1 MNTLSL
7 RWLNFDFSDDELSVL
22 KLSDGKYNIT
32 TVNNNGELID
42 TGHGAFHLV
51 KLGNLIKIKLN
62 KISGETIVYKSFKIN
77 KINKLN
83 KVLKKTATISDIV
96 KKFLIT
102 KCADIQKVMN
112 ISNFSTDFE
121 VDNMENDLFEE
132 KEKEKNE
139 EEKTEPGKK
148 NGGDKGDKGGKGG
161 NKTKTKNIKEPT
173 EPSEQTIEE
182 NNFRMLERFM
192 GRNFPVKGNVQSGKT
207 KFMISSAI
215 WFMLNGKSSLIILRN
230 YTDDSDQLKVRIKQF
245 SDELYVSLEHS
256 GFPRNLFPVE
266 FVDESLI
273 TPDSLNGTTP
283 KIMISIYNNT
293 NLAKINKKIG
303 ENEKGKFVLFIDE
316 ADMLHKDV
324 ELTEMTRNGDLTV
337 ASELQNLV
345 NTCFCSFSVSGT
357 ILDAILKKT
366 IKVEDLIVLQ
376 PPTGYKS
383 HNSFDFGEFPL
394 TKKCKFTTLENDD
407 IVQND
412 ENIIPFLEYFSKLPA
427 RHYSSGKHPRYCLM
441 RVSKVKKPMNKFF
454 DTICKD
460 YRSICALLYT
470 GDDLKLH
477 HDSLENIT
485 SIRLSNGKNSKNENG
500 IHVFKKG
507 SSPGHILEWLKNNGG
522 AEVFTN
528 IITIAGDLASR
539 GISFGSADFNKCKNP
554 WHLTNMYA
562 TFAETTD
569 IPEMI
574 QITGRLCTVLK
585 GYNSLD
591 LHLHVT
597 KDVRENLIKGFN
609 LTEEF
614 VSRAA
619 NVQEKEASVN
629 EYVSN
634 LNIFK
639 HKVPDS
645 SRPLTKF
652 SKFTPKKVRS
662 LKDDVENGGWMTDEK
677 GRYILRIVKKGE
689 EETLSNLT
697 KEGPVVGTI
706 IEDADHPETDDYD
719 PIEIK
724 KKSQVEKSQVE
735 KSQIEGFIIYEPLN
749 GKSLEVYKQIVSYLS
764 DKKNKWIPLV
774 EIRKIFNTEK
784 RVQIHLHEK
793 TKEIGSRGLLWRQL
807 NGLNSAIDYCLIG

>member
-1 MNTLSL
+1 
-7 RWLNFDFSDDELSVL
+7 
-22 KLSDGKYNIT
+22 
-32 TVNNNGELID
+32 
-42 TGHGAFHLV
+42 
-51 KLGNLIKIKLN
+51 
-62 KISGETIVYKSFKIN
+62 
-77 KINKLN
+77 
-83 KVLKKTATISDIV
+83 
-96 KKFLIT
+96 
-102 KCADIQKVMN
+102 
-112 ISNFSTDFE
+112 
-121 VDNMENDLFEE
+121 
-132 KEKEKNE
+132 
-139 EEKTEPGKK
+139 
-148 NGGDKGDKGGKGG
+148 
-161 NKTKTKNIKEPT
+161 
-173 EPSEQTIEE
+173 
-182 NNFRMLERFM
+182 
-192 GRNFPVKGNVQSGKT
+192 
-207 KFMISSAI
+207 
-215 WFMLNGKSSLIILRN
+215 
-230 YTDDSDQLKVRIKQF
+230 
-245 SDELYVSLEHS
+245 
-256 GFPRNLFPVE
+256 
-266 FVDESLI
+266 
-273 TPDSLNGTTP
+273 
-283 KIMISIYNNT
+283 
-293 NLAKINKKIG
+293 
-303 ENEKGKFVLFIDE
+303 
-316 ADMLHKDV
+316 
-324 ELTEMTRNGDLTV
+324 
-337 ASELQNLV
+337 
-345 NTCFCSFSVSGT
+345 VSGT

-441 RVSKVKKPMNKFF
+441 RISKVKKPMNKFF
-454 DTICKD
+454 DTICQD
-460 YRSICALLYT
+460 YRSICVLLYT

-614 VSRAA
+614 VNRAA

-652 SKFTPKKVRS
+652 RKFTPKKVRT
-662 LKDDVENGGWMTDEK
+662 LKEDADHGGWMTDEK
-677 GRYILRIVKKGE
+677 GRYILRIVKKGD

-706 IEDADHPETDDYD
+706 VEDADHPETDDYD

-724 KKSQVEKSQVE
+724 TKNKTVPNNNSDK
-735 KSQIEGFIIYEPLN
+735 IEGFMIYEPSS

-793 TKEIGSRGLLWRQL
+793 TKEIGSQGLLWRQL